1 MPLIPKQIPSYFT
14 DHAVTLAF
22 PARSLCVRT
31 PLIISLSLFPVCHH
45 QPPARPW
52 PSRPVQLTKML
63 LAVTV
68 KLWSSKIIWP
78 FIISWEYKP
87 LIGQFIISW
96 SPMIGWS
103 LCWTYARSRPH
114 YPYYSSRRGSKQRR
128 SYYFSR
134 ITATD
139 NLPIAAIT
147 WTKSYIFL

>member
-63 LAVTV
+63 LAALAGDDLTMPGAEDWAEAGTV
-68 KLWSSKIIWP
+68 A
-78 FIISWEYKP
+78 
-87 LIGQFIISW
+87 
-96 SPMIGWS
+96 S
-103 LCWTYARSRPH
+103 LYI
-114 YPYYSSRRGSKQRR
+114 YPV
-128 SYYFSR
+128 
-134 ITATD
+134 
-139 NLPIAAIT
+139 
-147 WTKSYIFL
+147 KSMAGVRVNTFTVDETGPR